1 MKQAMASI
9 FFISTL
15 IEEKPMFI
23 CESYP
28 FSSQF
33 LFAINFSLIH
43 FLKKV
48 MQRFI
53 TSALFIVKR
62 T

>member
-1 MKQAMASI
+1 MKQAKASI

-43 FLKKV
+43 FLKKA

-53 TSALFIVKR
+53 NSALFIVKR